1 MPNMMST
8 TRVMMD
14 AKSTAAADHRTEPQD
29 VGMGQQLPTPKA
41 KSQSTSKVSKYKHGK
56 TGPSTDPNKDVS
68 KARQTQKWNPS
79 GPLGG

>member
-41 KSQSTSKVSKYKHGK
+41 KHKVQRK
-56 TGPSTDPNKDVS
+56 
-68 KARQTQKWNPS
+68 
-79 GPLGG
+79 